1 MMYVHNFNKIKR
13 IKLFPYYI
21 LICMYYIP
29 GQKEAR
35 RGAGAEMCNY
45 KRDQSWVRSPFEEI
59 KFSPKPSKL
68 LCAEYSV
75 KLIYFF
81 II

>member
-1 MMYVHNFNKIKR
+1 
-13 IKLFPYYI
+13 
-21 LICMYYIP
+21 MYYIP

-59 KFSPKPSKL
+59 KFLFKFFFLGS
-68 LCAEYSV
+68 SV
-75 KLIYFF
+75 EAKSGVDFHNQF
-81 II
+81 NQSTMPPEFEAK